1 MDKEST
7 PRVAY
12 PEKPIMLWDGDCGF
26 CSRWIRRWQKAT
38 GDTVE
43 YRPYQDALQEFP
55 QVKEADC
62 RQAVQLV
69 LPDGRIFQAAQAV
82 LKSLA
87 IGGRS
92 MWMLRLY
99 ERSRFFRWF
108 TERLYRWVARNRS
121 WLPG

>member
-1 MDKEST
+1 
-7 PRVAY
+7 
-12 PEKPIMLWDGDCGF
+12 MLWDGDCGF